1 MKKELARRAVLD
13 SAVMI
18 VLALVFAFN
27 YMLFVVK
34 NQFAPAGF
42 NGIATMIEYKTG
54 FSVGYFSLIINV
66 PLCLF
71 AFFFIDRGF
80 AVKTFIFSVV
90 YSVALLVLQTEAVT
104 SAIARFQ
111 YDAQGVDTI
120 FPALIAGAVGGYVYG
135 VAFRRNASTGGADV
149 VAKFVSKKNPMLNF
163 FWINFAINAVI
174 AVASYF
180 VYGEPDGSGGM
191 LYEYKPVCLCM
202 LYCFLS
208 SMVGNSIIKGSKSAY
223 KFLIITPHAAEIE
236 REILVNLKH
245 SATKISAVGAYSNTQ
260 RDVLLC
266 VVNKRQLIEF
276 RDILAKYDHTF
287 TVVETV
293 NEIYGNFVNVKH
305 DENWVKKTLE
315 KAERVI
321 GVKSEEKPAENA
333 HVP

>member
-1 MKKELARRAVLD
+1 MKRELVRRAVFD
-13 SAVMI
+13 CVIMI
-18 VLALVFAFN
+18 VLAVVFAFN
-27 YMLFVVK
+27 YMLFIVK

-80 AVKTFIFSVV
+80 AAKTFIFSVV
-90 YSVALLVLQTEAVT
+90 YSAALLILQAEPVLE
-104 SAIARFQ
+104 AIASFQ

-135 VAFRRNASTGGADV
+135 ISFRRNASTGGADV

-163 FWINFAINAVI
+163 FWVNFSINAII
-174 AVASYF
+174 AVVSYF

-223 KFLIITPHAAEIE
+223 KFLIITSHTEEIE
-236 REILVNLKH
+236 REIFVKLKH
-245 SATKISAVGAYSNTQ
+245 SATRIQAEGAYSHTS
-260 RDVLLC
+260 RDLLLC

-276 RDILAKYDHTF
+276 RDILAKYDNTF
-287 TVVETV
+287 SVVETV
-293 NEIYGNFVNVKH
+293 NEIYGNFINVKK
-305 DENWVKKTLE
+305 DENWVKKTLK
-315 KAERVI
+315 KAEKVI
-321 GVKSEEKPAENA
+321 GVKGEEKPPQA
-333 HVP
+333 PGL